1 MNILA
6 IIYIIII
13 IFPGYSVI
21 LFVSPLSDNPVY
33 SQLPGIKEGHL
44 VDYFRNSA
52 NGEHLNL
59 SCISVPW

>member
-21 LFVSPLSDNPVY
+21 LFVAPLSDNPAY
-33 SQLPGIKEGHL
+33 SQLPEIKEGYL

-59 SCISVPW
+59 SCISVP